1 MVCRRTR
8 GHTWEMRVSLPA
20 DSSVEVAAPFPLS
33 KQLVKFDRIRPF
45 FAGVIA
51 GIFGGGAMVAV
62 VDTLMARHSEL
73 AHPFVQ
79 MLASRFETKFAAP
92 WPAVIGIAIFVALA
106 SLLSGAFATLTQRLR
121 KIVPLLL
128 WTALF
133 FGALWIMGDAI
144 LIAKFPG
151 IGAKLPFLPLLAGAE
166 IFAVLSCL
174 QLPLRSD
181 RGVIE
186 VEQRRDSFA

>member
-1 MVCRRTR
+1 
-8 GHTWEMRVSLPA
+8 MRVSLPA

-33 KQLVKFDRIRPF
+33 KQLVQFDRIRPF
-45 FAGVIA
+45 FAGLIS

-62 VDTLMARHSEL
+62 VDTLLAQHSEL

-79 MLASRFETKFAAP
+79 MLASRFETKLAGP
-92 WPAVIGIAIFVALA
+92 WPSVVGIALFIAVA

-128 WTALF
+128 WTTLF
-133 FGALWIMGDAI
+133 FGAVWILGDAI

-151 IGAKLPFLPLLAGAE
+151 IGAQLPFLPLLAGAE
-166 IFAVLSCL
+166 IFAAIACL

-181 RGVIE
+181 RGVVE
-186 VEQRRDSFA
+186 VSEQRRDSFA